1 MGYPIIRYT
10 CPSCGRDE
18 PAGGSHK
25 PRYYQLEDGRYI
37 RLNWCVGWC
46 FSCDGVQDIEDIS
59 IGDQLAAIRRV
70 SASLASAKSRWR
82 WFSTALDCHS
92 FHALDEGLDISRE
105 FGTDDFHEMA
115 KVLEE
120 AREEIE
126 YLSGRIAPPRCLKCS
141 GHEVER
147 LNLRVTETSRGWSHP
162 GCGGTLEMR
171 ILGGM
176 NLIPSKTRLVY
187 KPDGQF
193 SHEEPKP
200 QSTVQPKVP
209 WFSD

>member
-10 CPSCGRDE
+10 CSACGRDE
-18 PAGGSHK
+18 PVGGSHK
-25 PRYYQLEDGRYI
+25 PRYYLLQDDHYI

-46 FSCDGVQDIEDIS
+46 FSCDGLRDIEDTS
-59 IGDQLAAIRRV
+59 LSDHLATIRRV

-82 WFSTALDCHS
+82 WFSTALDCNS

-105 FGTDDFHEMA
+105 FGTDDFHSMA
-115 KVLEE
+115 EVLEE
-120 AREEIE
+120 AGEQIE

-162 GCGGTLEMR
+162 GCEGTLEMR

-200 QSTVQPKVP
+200 QSTAQPKVP
-209 WFSD
+209 GFSD